1 MAFSVFSNPKCP
13 SGSEFGLMVS
23 GMSKFARR
31 NNAEKAN
38 WCSVDLYLA
47 GFQNVNN
54 ETEKRT
60 RENYRSRFINRFP
73 VAIIED
79 NMPYCWWVLKHLKRF
94 TELCMKSYAD
104 NEINS
109 DVLKLIHLLI
119 FNIANQDKCRMLQH
133 LREVGDEEF
142 KMIEEAKPSQA
153 INVFLELLKKYNGY
167 DQNSIDSC
175 IDVYK
180 LRKKPIILS
189 AAYSYVKYGK
199 LFPMNRPLLHKYK
212 NEYNESMKKYL
223 NEPTPEW
230 SDYPFLFD
238 KHVSSSIAKKYGVTQ
253 IKGWKG
259 FIENEE
265 KTCWD
270 NAPEFYIKIPLCI
283 ELKNKYWEKRM
294 NQ

>member
-1 MAFSVFSNPKCP
+1 MAFSVFSNPLCF
-13 SGSEFGLMVS
+13 SGSEFSLMIS
-23 GMSKFARR
+23 GMSKFSRR
-31 NNAEKAN
+31 KNGEKAY

-47 GFQNVNN
+47 GFQNVKN

-60 RENYRSRFINRFP
+60 RKNYRSRFINRFP
-73 VAIIED
+73 VALIED
-79 NMPYCWWVLKHLKRF
+79 NMPYCWWVLKYLKRF

-104 NEINS
+104 NEIKL
-109 DVLKLIHLLI
+109 DVLELIHFLI

-153 INVFLELLKKYNGY
+153 ANIFLELLKKYNGY

-175 IDVYK
+175 LAVYK

-199 LFPMNRPLLHKYK
+199 LFPDSPPIYKYK
-212 NEYNESMKKYL
+212 NESLKKYL

-230 SDYPFLFD
+230 KNYPFLFD
-238 KHVSSSIAKKYGVTQ
+238 KHVNSSLARKYGVVSP

-265 KTCWD
+265 KACWD
-270 NAPEFYIKIPLCI
+270 NAVPELKNNQFCI
-283 ELKNKYWEKRM
+283 DLKNKYCEKRC
-294 NQ
+294 N

>member
-1 MAFSVFSNPKCP
+1 MAFSVFSNPLCL
-13 SGSEFGLMVS
+13 SGSEFSLMIS
-23 GMSKFARR
+23 GMSKFSRR
-31 NNAEKAN
+31 KNGEKAY

-47 GFQNVNN
+47 GFQNVKN
-54 ETEKRT
+54 ETEKIT

-73 VAIIED
+73 VALIED
-79 NMPYCWWVLKHLKRF
+79 NMPYCWWVLKYLKRF

-104 NEINS
+104 NEIKL
-109 DVLKLIHLLI
+109 DVLELIHFLI

-142 KMIEEAKPSQA
+142 KIIEEAKPSQA
-153 INVFLELLKKYNGY
+153 VNIFLELLKKYNGY

-175 IDVYK
+175 LAVYK

-199 LFPMNRPLLHKYK
+199 LFPDSPPIYKYK
-212 NEYNESMKKYL
+212 NESLKKYL

-230 SDYPFLFD
+230 KNYPFLFD
-238 KHVSSSIAKKYGVTQ
+238 KHVNSSLARKYGVVSP

-265 KTCWD
+265 KACWD
-270 NAPEFYIKIPLCI
+270 NAVP
-283 ELKNKYWEKRM
+283 ELKNSQFCVDLKNRYCEKRCM
-294 NQ
+294 SGR

>member
-1 MAFSVFSNPKCP
+1 MAFSVFSNPICL
-13 SGSEFGLMVS
+13 SGSEFSLMVS
-23 GMSKFARR
+23 GMSKFSRRR
-31 NNAEKAN
+31 NPEKAY

-73 VAIIED
+73 VALIED

-94 TELCMKSYAD
+94 TELCMKSYSD
-104 NEINS
+104 NKISS
-109 DVLKLIHLLI
+109 DVLKLIHFLI

-142 KMIEEAKPSQA
+142 KKIEEAKPSQA
-153 INVFLELLKKYNGY
+153 INVFLDFLKKYDDY
-167 DQNSIDSC
+167 DQDSIDSC
-175 IDVYK
+175 IAVYK

-199 LFPMNRPLLHKYK
+199 LFPRVFLKK
-212 NEYNESMKKYL
+212 YNELMKKYAD
-223 NEPTPEW
+223 EPTPEW
-230 SDYPFLFD
+230 GEYPFLFD
-238 KHVSSSIAKKYGVTQ
+238 KHVNSSLASKYGVTTS

-265 KTCWD
+265 KICWD
-270 NAPEFYIKIPLCI
+270 NAVP
-283 ELKNKYWEKRM
+283 ELKNNQFCVDLKDKYCEKRCM
-294 NQ
+294 NEC